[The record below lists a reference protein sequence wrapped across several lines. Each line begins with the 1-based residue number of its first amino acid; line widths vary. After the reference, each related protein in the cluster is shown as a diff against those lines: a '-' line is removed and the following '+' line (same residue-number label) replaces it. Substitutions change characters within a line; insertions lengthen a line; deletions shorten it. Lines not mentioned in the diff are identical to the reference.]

1 MEHFKQYLQSKNHSP
16 STQEAYLRY
25 VNEFTKWINTE
36 PENTTKKDVLS
47 YLEHLKK
54 QRTQENQTRKNHLI
68 ALNHYFAFL
77 QQNESVVI
85 NPCSFIKIRGAK
97 KQSLYRTFA
106 PEELQQLF
114 DKYYLLYVQNFDV
127 NHIPK
132 NQRKQAILSKERNAV
147 VLSLLL
153 YQGTTTK
160 EIDQIELNDLDL
172 NRATIK
178 IKGGKKSNDRVLS
191 LKAEQ
196 IGLLM
201 NYIQNVRPKLM
212 EYQSAESEPAQS
224 EAEGKLFLSMPDFSH
239 KSAENQTLMHI
250 FKALTKQVK
259 TLDKNFLNFKQ
270 IRASV
275 ITNWIQ
281 SSGLRKAQY
290 YAGHRYISSTENYL
304 PNDLKS
310 LTDDIN
316 KLHPF

>member
-25 VNEFTKWINTE
+25 VNEFTKWINTD
-36 PENTTKKDVLS
+36 PINCTKKDVLS

-68 ALNHYFAFL
+68 ALNHYFTFL

-106 PEELQQLF
+106 PQELQQLF

-127 NHIPK
+127 NHIPQ
-132 NQRKQAILSKERNAV
+132 NQRKQAILSKERNAI
-147 VLSLLL
+147 VLSVLL

-172 NRATIK
+172 IRATLK
-178 IKGGKKSNDRVLS
+178 IKGSKKSNERVLS

-196 IGLLM
+196 IGLLI
-201 NYIQNVRPKLM
+201 NYIQNVRPQIVELKPT
-212 EYQSAESEPAQS
+212 ESE
-224 EAEGKLFLSMPDFSH
+224 KLFLSMPDFSH

-281 SSGLRKAQY
+281 TNGLRKAQN

-304 PNDLKS
+304 PNDLQS